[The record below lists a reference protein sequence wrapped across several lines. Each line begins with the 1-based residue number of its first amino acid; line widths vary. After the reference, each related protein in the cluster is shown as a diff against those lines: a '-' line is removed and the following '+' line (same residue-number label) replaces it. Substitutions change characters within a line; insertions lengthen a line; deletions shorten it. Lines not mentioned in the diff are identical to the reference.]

1 MSYTMR
7 YAVRRAQAMEKWGQV
22 YGWCRAMLWVY
33 AATKWS
39 RISRK
44 ELERLIKKLEQAKP
58 AACCSTSV
66 KVNKTQREFLRWSC
80 EYLGIK
86 YWEA

>member
-1 MSYTMR
+1 MSYTLR
-7 YAVRRAQAMEKWGQV
+7 YMVKHGGALGRWGQV

-44 ELERLIKKLEQAKP
+44 ELERLIKKLEKARP
-58 AACCSTSV
+58 TGRSTTV
-66 KVNKTQREFLRWSC
+66 KVNQTQREFLRWSC

-86 YWEA
+86 YTEA